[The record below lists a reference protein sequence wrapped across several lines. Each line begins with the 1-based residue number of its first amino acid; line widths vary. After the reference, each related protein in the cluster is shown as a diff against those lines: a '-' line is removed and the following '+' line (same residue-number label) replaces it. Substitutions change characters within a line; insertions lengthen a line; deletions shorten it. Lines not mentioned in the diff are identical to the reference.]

1 MNVQISGQ
9 IRPASPVAPR
19 PLVRIVIVGHVD
31 HGKSTL
37 IGRLLHEAGGLPD
50 GKLETLKAVSARRG
64 MPFEWSFL
72 LDALQTERDQGIT
85 IDTSQIRLRTP
96 ARDIVLID
104 APGHAEFLR
113 NMITGAAQADAAL
126 LIVDATEGVRDQT
139 RRHGYLLHLLGVRQV
154 AVVINKMDRVDF
166 DAGRFERIESEIVAH
181 LAGLGLTPTAVIP
194 ISARHGDGVARHT
207 PATAWYAGPTVLAAL
222 DAFSPACTPA
232 DLALRMPIQA
242 IYKFDDRRIIA
253 GRVESGSIAVGDEIV
268 VMPAGKRVRVKSIEA
283 WPVPDSARAPRA
295 ACAGQSVGI
304 TLDREIFV
312 DRGDVISAAASPAKA
327 GTRLRARVFWLHP
340 RPLAVGGE
348 IIARIGT
355 AWSPGVVRKI
365 ENAVDPGLLA
375 RFQAEW
381 APVSRPESAPTLR
394 SGARSDAKPASTFAE
409 RALSDGAEVIGQ
421 NHVGE
426 IEIEVSTSL
435 ATDPYTADPNTGRIA
450 LEFDGRIAGGGL
462 VLAVE
467 TADAGAG
474 AGATADE
481 LNDRASALARQFA
494 DMSAAERIAHLRREV
509 AGKIVFTTS
518 FGPEDQVI
526 LHLILDSLAEHG
538 IDVDV
543 VTLDTGRLFPETHAL
558 WAQTERR
565 YGRRIRTIHPRHDD
579 LEALIERQG
588 INGFY
593 ESRQARIACC
603 AVRKVEPLNRA
614 LAGAQAW
621 IAGLRADQSAH
632 RQDMALVTAE
642 ADRGLIKLNPLFDW
656 TRDELLDFISANDI
670 PVNPLHAKG
679 FASIGC
685 APCTRAIAPGEPE
698 RAGRWW
704 WEDESKKECGLH
716 VKRG

>member
-1 MNVQISGQ
+1 MNVQLSGQ

-64 MPFEWSFL
+64 MPFEWAFL

-126 LIVDATEGVRDQT
+126 LLVDATEGVKDQT

-166 DAGRFERIESEIVAH
+166 DAGRFERIESEITAH

-222 DAFSPACTPA
+222 DAFSPARTPA
-232 DLALRMPIQA
+232 DLALRMPVQA
-242 IYKFDDRRIIA
+242 VYKFDDRRIIA
-253 GRVESGSIAVGDEIV
+253 GRVESGRIAVGDDLLI
-268 VMPAGKRVRVKSIEA
+268 MPSGKRACVKSIEA
-283 WPVPDSARAPRA
+283 WPVPDGTRAPRA
-295 ACAGQSVGI
+295 ARAGQSVGI

-312 DRGDVISAAASPAKA
+312 DRGDVISAAASPARSGK
-327 GTRLRARVFWLHP
+327 RLRARVFWLHP

-375 RFQAEW
+375 
-381 APVSRPESAPTLR
+381 
-394 SGARSDAKPASTFAE
+394 
-409 RALSDGAEVIGQ
+409 SDGAEVIGQ

-426 IEIEVSTSL
+426 IEIDVSTTL
-435 ATDPYTADPNTGRIA
+435 ATDPYTADPNTGRIV

-467 TADAGAG
+467 TADAAAG
-474 AGATADE
+474 ERANGKLRPGPTADE
-481 LNDRASALARQFA
+481 LGARASALARLLA
-494 DMSAAERIAHLRREV
+494 DMSPAQRIAQLRREI

-518 FGPEDQVI
+518 FGLEDQAI
-526 LHLILDSLAEHG
+526 LHLLAEHG
-538 IDVDV
+538 GDIDV
-543 VTLDTGRLFPETHAL
+543 VTLDTGRLFPETYAL

-565 YGRRIRTIHPRHDD
+565 YGRRIRTLHPRHDD
-579 LEALIERQG
+579 LEALIARQG

-642 ADRGLIKLNPLFDW
+642 TDRGLLKLNPLFDW
-656 TRDELLDFISANDI
+656 TREELLDFISANDI

-716 VKRG
+716 VKRA

>member
-1 MNVQISGQ
+1 MNIQISGQ
-9 IRPASPVAPR
+9 IRPAAPVAPR
-19 PLVRIVIVGHVD
+19 ALVRIVIVGHVD

-50 GKLETLKAVSARRG
+50 GKLDTLKAVSARRG

-85 IDTSQIRLRTP
+85 IDTSQIRLRTA

-126 LIVDATEGVRDQT
+126 LIVDATEGVQDQT

-166 DAGRFERIESEIVAH
+166 DAGRFERIESEITGH

-222 DAFSPACTPA
+222 DAFSPARTPA
-232 DLALRMPIQA
+232 DLALRMPVQA

-253 GRVESGSIAVGDEIV
+253 GRVESGSIAVGDEIA

-283 WPVPDSARAPRA
+283 WPVPDGAPRA
-295 ACAGQSVGI
+295 ARAGQSIGI

-327 GTRLRARVFWLHP
+327 GKRLRARVFWLHP

-355 AWSPGVVRKI
+355 AWSPGVVRTI

-375 RFQAEW
+375 
-381 APVSRPESAPTLR
+381 
-394 SGARSDAKPASTFAE
+394 
-409 RALSDGAEVIGQ
+409 SDGAEVIGQ

-426 IEIEVSTSL
+426 IEIEVSTPL
-435 ATDPYTADPNTGRIA
+435 ATDPYTADPNTGRIV

-467 TADAGAG
+467 TAGG
-474 AGATADE
+474 ERSSGKSRPGATADE
-481 LNDRASALARQFA
+481 LSARASALAPLLA

-518 FGPEDQVI
+518 FGLEDQAI
-526 LHLILDSLAEHG
+526 LHLLAEQNAD
-538 IDVDV
+538 IDV
-543 VTLDTGRLFPETHAL
+543 VTLDTGRLFPETYAL
-558 WAQTERR
+558 WAQAERR
-565 YGRRIRTIHPRHDD
+565 YGRRIRTIQPRHAD
-579 LEALIERQG
+579 LEALIARHG

-593 ESRQARIACC
+593 ESRPARMACC

-632 RQDMALVTAE
+632 RQDMVLVTAE
-642 ADRGLIKLNPLFDW
+642 TDRGLLKLNPLFDW
-656 TRDELLDFISANDI
+656 TREQLLDFISANDI

-716 VKRG
+716 VKRA